1 MLHSYFRD
9 FSDFLDLYVDQDSDG
24 LLVVSCEDMASG
36 LVAAAIDS
44 FDERHKLDA
53 GISITAPIDDI
64 NTYILA
70 LVRDTRR
77 SLCFPEQAQQTQE
90 TQQKGGAAA
99 NTRAESDATTSEV
112 PAAANGPDTT
122 DTTDT
127 TQSPAEQLLTL
138 LRELIEHLDN
148 DARLLFAL
156 TPAQI
161 DDHQGYREF
170 VSELLQNP
178 LPRLRLVLRDERPA
192 AHIPEDFTDTFRT
205 HPGVHL
211 FDLPVDF
218 QTLVQTAEAAANDPA
233 RPRIERLSALL
244 QLGFYQLG
252 QGANDGAEVHFCQA
266 LAELSQAPKS
276 ERIDPSMLSLAIFG
290 RGEALRLGGAF
301 AKATETLMLAWQSA
315 ESSPPAVKVS
325 IAFSL
330 GRSLAAEHKFCR
342 AQVFLSLATAFAARC
357 DATELAGIIL
367 LELGDVE
374 TALGDHEAAR
384 EAWRTAREHTVSDS
398 SEFARD
404 LDRRLQAS
412 LRA

>member
-1 MLHSYFRD
+1 MLHSYFRE
-9 FSDFLDLYVDQDSDG
+9 FSDFLDLFVDQDSDG
-24 LLVVSCEDMASG
+24 ILIVSCEDMASG
-36 LVAAAIDS
+36 LVAAAVDS

-53 GISITAPIDDI
+53 GISIKAPIDNI
-64 NTYILA
+64 HTYTLT
-70 LVRDTRR
+70 LVRDLRR
-77 SLCFPEQAQQTQE
+77 SLCFPEQAQKTQE
-90 TQQKGGAAA
+90 KSGAAA
-99 NTRAESDATTSEV
+99 NTKAESNTTTSEV
-112 PAAANGPDTT
+112 PAAANGAHTT
-122 DTTDT
+122 HTTYPT
-127 TQSPAEQLLTL
+127 ESPAEQFLTL
-138 LRELIEHLDN
+138 LRELLGRLAN

-156 TPAQI
+156 TPAHI

-178 LPRLRLVLRDERPA
+178 LPRLRLVLRDDRPA
-192 AHIPEDFTDTFRT
+192 AHLPEGFVDTFRA

-218 QTLVQTAEAAANDPA
+218 QTLVQTAEKVANDPS
-233 RPRIERLSALL
+233 RSHIERLSALL
-244 QLGFYQLG
+244 QLGFYRLG
-252 QGANDGAEVHFCQA
+252 QGANDGAELNFCQA
-266 LAELSQAPKS
+266 LAELSQAPKG
-276 ERIDPSMLSLAIFG
+276 EHIDPSTLSLAIFG
-290 RGEALRLGGAF
+290 RGEAQRLGGAS
-301 AKATETLMLAWQSA
+301 AEATETLMLAWQSA
-315 ESSPPAVKVS
+315 ESSPPAVKVA

-374 TALGDHEAAR
+374 TALEDHEAAQR
-384 EAWRTAREHTVSDS
+384 AWKTAREHTVSES
-398 SEFARD
+398 SELARD